1 MTTSDHIDLKPE
13 HLYVIETLA
22 EETNRPVEEVKEIYA
37 ETLLLLGSDARVD
50 DYLIV
55 LTSKKV
61 RDLLRQTR
69 KPALV

>member
-1 MTTSDHIDLKPE
+1 MIMSNHIQLKPE

-22 EETNRPVEEVKEIYA
+22 EETNRPVEEVKQLYA
-37 ETLLLLGSDARVD
+37 ETLVLLGSDARVK

-61 RDLLRQTR
+61 RDLLRYTR
-69 KPALV
+69 EPALT

>member
-1 MTTSDHIDLKPE
+1 MTTSDRIELKPE

-22 EETNRPVEEVKEIYA
+22 EETNRPVEEVKQLYA
-37 ETLLLLGSDARVD
+37 ETLLLLGSAARVQ

-61 RDLLRQTR
+61 RDALRQTR
-69 KPALV
+69 EPTLD

>member
-1 MTTSDHIDLKPE
+1 MTTSDHIELKPE

-22 EETNRPVEEVKEIYA
+22 EETNRPLEEVKTIYA
-37 ETLLLLGSDARVD
+37 ETLAGLGSGARIR

-61 RDLLRQTR
+61 RDVLRQTR
-69 KPALV
+69 GSALF

>member
-1 MTTSDHIDLKPE
+1 MITSNPIQLKPE

-22 EETNRPVEEVKEIYA
+22 EETNRPLEEVKKIYA
-37 ETLLLLGSDARVD
+37 ETLVRLGSDARVR

-61 RDLLRQTR
+61 RDVLRHT
-69 KPALV
+69 KEPALS

>member
-1 MTTSDHIDLKPE
+1 MTTSNRTQLKPE

-22 EETNRPVEEVKEIYA
+22 EETNRPLEEVKQLYA
-37 ETLLLLGSDARVD
+37 ETLLLLGSDARVQ

-61 RDLLRQTR
+61 RDVLRHTR
-69 KPALV
+69 EPALT